1 VDVQLGLG
9 HFAQELGQTV
19 GGNGVN
25 FEHGFFLARLDANQE
40 IVEPKK
46 RPPEGGLL
54 LRSHLLRNGI
64 QL

>member
-1 VDVQLGLG
+1 
-9 HFAQELGQTV
+9 V